1 MEKFLNV
8 CFKIGKV
15 LLSLLLVII
24 LSSGLFFVYTTISS
38 SLDMN
43 NASNTKIIYTFP
55 KEVVKEATQNY
66 TASKSMTPE
75 QRYIS
80 SLYKEKVQQA
90 LKNNRVDLKFT
101 EKVLENLVEVEEQDR
116 DAYVENLSD
125 YIKDYT
131 YSNVEYVSKLYPYL
145 SKSEIKHLTLKE
157 AYFIDFYQQ
166 QYQTQ
171 AKARNTKYESA
182 KNMRNMQLWGLLG
195 VMYMFIVALIIPI
208 LIRIEEN
215 TRK

>member
-15 LLSLLLVII
+15 LLSLLLIII
-24 LSSGLFFVYTTISS
+24 LFVGLFFVYTTVCF

-43 NASNTKIIYTFP
+43 NAQNTKIVYTFP
-55 KEVVKEATQNY
+55 KDAVKEATQNY
-66 TASKSMTPE
+66 TSSKTITPE
-75 QRYIS
+75 QKYIS
-80 SLYKEKVQQA
+80 GLYKEKVQQA
-90 LKNNRVDLKFT
+90 LKKNGVALKFT
-101 EKVLENLVEVEEQDR
+101 EKVLENLADVEEQDR
-116 DAYVENLSD
+116 NAYVDNLSD

-131 YSNVEYVSKLYPYL
+131 YSNVEYTSKLYPYF
-145 SKSEIKHLTLKE
+145 SKSEIKHLTLQQ
-157 AYFIDFYQQ
+157 AYFIDFYHK

-171 AKARNTKYESA
+171 VEARNTKIEAA
-182 KNMRNMQLWGLLG
+182 KNMRNTQLWALLG
-195 VMYMFIVALIIPI
+195 TIYLFIAALIIPI